1 MPRVFHSRRRATA
14 IAVPSAVAIMV
25 AGAFVAAP
33 ALAASPSPSP
43 TLPFPT
49 VCPSGSVGGPTLTP
63 LATTS
68 SGTPT
73 PSASGSTTAGKTP
86 SANAA
91 KKPAAGSPSPTGSA
105 TTKPPASA
113 SASPGGTAGPSP
125 SPSSS
130 SPSASGGFWGWVN
143 GVWTWIFGDAPYT
156 GGHSGVVAADAPRL
170 TNRANAAAGNVVAG
184 NAPLSDRGGVSVE
197 AAADPTG
204 STPTATSTGGGT
216 STGTSSACVT
226 EPVQTGPT
234 PEEGVDAVAIPWVM
248 KTPSMTLIGLTFNG
262 VEDVHVWNES
272 QGKYVDEAVLD
283 FTASELIIDSMVTYS
298 LQPGSQSGST
308 NTVYNNAG
316 SGTTTTLRNVH
327 MMALSLTASL
337 YGLLPQ
343 QYTPTKLPPLPK
355 GLDLG
360 FIPVIF
366 TGATV
371 QLAFLNTGSIDVP
384 GFNGSAT
391 PGAASPQ

>member
-1 MPRVFHSRRRATA
+1 VPRVFHSRRRATA
-14 IAVPSAVAIMV
+14 IAVPSALAILV
-25 AGAFVAAP
+25 TGAFVAAP
-33 ALAASPSPSP
+33 AIAASPSASP

-49 VCPSGSVGGPTLTP
+49 VCPSGSTGGQTPTPSATP
-63 LATTS
+63 ST
-68 SGTPT
+68 GTPT
-73 PSASGSTTAGKTP
+73 PSASGSTTATP

-91 KKPAAGSPSPTGSA
+91 KKPAVGSPSPTGSA
-105 TTKPPASA
+105 TTKPSASA
-113 SASPGGTAGPSP
+113 PASPGGTASPSP

-130 SPSASGGFWGWVN
+130 SSSGSGGFWGWVN

-156 GGHSGVVAADAPRL
+156 AGHSGVVAADAPRAV
-170 TNRANAAAGNVVAG
+170 NPANAAAGNAVAG

-204 STPTATSTGGGT
+204 STPTATG
-216 STGTSSACVT
+216 TGTSPACVT
-226 EPVQTGPT
+226 EPAQTGPT
-234 PEEGVDAVAIPWVM
+234 PEEGVDAVTIPWVM
-248 KTPSMTLIGLTFNG
+248 KTPSMTLLGLTFNG
-262 VEDVHVWNES
+262 VEDVQVWNDSE
-272 QGKYVDEAVLD
+272 GKYVDEAVLD

-298 LQPGSQSGST
+298 LQQGAQSGST

-316 SGTTTTLRNVH
+316 SGTTTTLHNVH
-327 MMALSLTASL
+327 MMTVSLTASL

-371 QLAFLNTGSIDVP
+371 QLAYLNTGSIDVP